1 MSTQTLTVSP
11 IYIYYK
17 DGTQTLWIRR
27 PTKIFTDGHDN
38 AVIVKSGI
46 PLKLI
51 DDKWVYTPQ

>member
-11 IYIYYK
+11 IYICYK

-27 PTKIFTDGHDN
+27 PTKIFTDGHDK
-38 AVIVKSGI
+38 AVIIKSGT

-51 DDKWVYTPQ
+51 EGKWVYTPQ

>member
-11 IYIYYK
+11 IYIRFK
-17 DGTQTLWIRR
+17 DGTESIHIRR

-38 AVIVKSGI
+38 AVIIKSGT

-51 DDKWVYTPQ
+51 DDKWVYTAQ